1 MKWKKEEIL
10 TENKKIK
17 IHIKNNHGRPDTFP
31 CDLEGEK
38 NFTITKEH
46 MEKAL
51 ENETKIK
58 EQIEFFI
65 DWDENN
71 FESSMYNSEILLT
84 YDFPTTNLKK
94 IAPNL
99 KWVHCT
105 AAGVEHLSPFN
116 WAFDDLTITNSSG
129 VHAKK
134 AGEYGLM
141 SILMLQNHIPKIIT
155 NQKNKKFISLFSNP
169 IAGKNIV
176 LVGTGSLGSS
186 MAKLVEPL
194 GANIIGVNK
203 KGKSVEGCS
212 KIIKIEK
219 IDMILPEADF
229 LYLALPE
236 TSETK
241 NLINRKRLDM
251 LKPSCGIVNIGRQ
264 SVLDYDVL
272 CEKLDKKE
280 IAGAILD
287 VFKPEPIKA
296 NSKLW
301 HTPNLIITPHVS
313 SDDNGNYVKMTL
325 DLFIKNL
332 KLYMNN
338 KELTNKIDKNLGY

>member
-1 MKWKKEEIL
+1 MEIL
-10 TENKKIK
+10 KYNKKIK
-17 IHIKNNHGRPDTFP
+17 VHVKNNHGRSGTFP

-46 MEKAL
+46 LNKAL
-51 ENETKIK
+51 ENEPKIK
-58 EQIEFFI
+58 NQVDFFI

-71 FESSMYNSEILLT
+71 FNSSISSSEILLT
-84 YDFPTTNLKK
+84 YDFPTKNLKE

-99 KWVHCT
+99 KWIHCT

-116 WAFDDLTITNSSG
+116 WASDKLIITNSSG
-129 VHAKK
+129 VHSKK

-141 SILMLQNHIPKIIT
+141 SILMLQNHMPKIIT
-155 NQKNKKFISLFSNP
+155 NQKNKNFISLFSNP
-169 IAGKNIV
+169 IDGKNIV
-176 LVGTGSLGSS
+176 LIGTGSLGSA
-186 MAKLVEPL
+186 MAKLVAPL

-203 KGKSVEGCS
+203 KGKPVEGCS
-212 KIIKIEK
+212 KIITIEK
-219 IDMILPEADF
+219 LDMVLPDADI

-236 TSETK
+236 TKETK
-241 NLINRKRLDM
+241 NLISKKRLNL

-264 SVLDYDVL
+264 SVLDYETL
-272 CEKLDKKE
+272 CKKLKKKE

-287 VFKPEPIKA
+287 VFTPEPIQKT
-296 NSKLW
+296 SKLW

-325 DLFIKNL
+325 DLFVKNL
-332 KLYMNN
+332 KFFINN
-338 KELTNKIDKNLGY
+338 KKLLNQIDKNLGY